1 MCDTNFAAITC
12 GEYDWKAI
20 GRHNDC
26 RVISQAGD
34 QRVDFVVGILRTING
49 NVDTVRL
56 IEPNGLGRQVAI
68 RDKTAPVFNDADRV
82 VSDML
87 AQIEAF
93 VMIVA
98 DTAEPSG
105 RPGDYAWWR
114 DPLSPDPAI
123 AQCFLPSTASRF

>member
-68 RDKTAPVFNDADRV
+68 RDKTGNDRKECD
-82 VSDML
+82 
-87 AQIEAF
+87 AQL
-93 VMIVA
+93 A
-98 DTAEPSG
+98 DTKDSKKPTKKA
-105 RPGDYAWWR
+105 
-114 DPLSPDPAI
+114 LSNWKGP
-123 AQCFLPSTASRF
+123 FE